1 MTEHTLPETQI
12 GSEDGDRE
20 TDAVLQSLAD
30 HRRRAALTQLL
41 AARGSTPV
49 DILATRV
56 AAAETGG
63 KPVDDEHRRDV
74 ALDLRHVHLPHLDA
88 VGLIDLSDD
97 GAIATERA
105 ARFERALG
113 LADGVADP
121 DAAID
126 ALADHRRRAVLR
138 HAAGNDGAIDLD
150 TLATRIAAESGVDRD
165 AAALELHH
173 CHLPKLD
180 DAGFLAYDADDH
192 RVDGVDAF
200 PVDAT
205 LRDLIDWTGRDTT
218 RSADGSPDGLR
229 NIPL

>member
-30 HRRRAALTQLL
+30 RRRRAALTQLL

-56 AAAETGG
+56 AAAEPGG
-63 KPVDDEHRRDV
+63 KPVDAERRRDV

-138 HAAGNDGAIDLD
+138 HVASNDGAMDLD
-150 TLATRIAAESGVDRD
+150 ALATRIAAESGADRD
-165 AAALELHH
+165 AAAIELHH
-173 CHLPKLD
+173 SHLPKLD
-180 DAGFLAYDADDH
+180 DAGFLAYDAGDH
-192 RVDGVDAF
+192 RVEGTDASSADGTF
-200 PVDAT
+200 H
-205 LRDLIDWTGRDTT
+205 DLIDWTGRDTT
-218 RSADGSPDGLR
+218 RSADGTLGGLK